1 MPYLPAAKKFA
12 PKRRAANSRIHTK
25 VGMDGMIFFI
35 MIADATICVVIVI
48 APPSQLTQPMVNPM
62 AGLINSVQ

>member
-1 MPYLPAAKKFA
+1 
-12 PKRRAANSRIHTK
+12 
-25 VGMDGMIFFI
+25 MIFFI